1 MITGHSLV
9 PFPRTILTTDRLC
22 TRRLNMI
29 STMLERHYT
38 LKQEISAEE
47 IFAEFIFADL
57 PLIRKIIFL
66 KFIKNG
72 RSAKINSANIFVQQL
87 KTYTKLQNR
96 KWVVGDNEKNSIS
109 VNVKCLLRPLIRVN

>member
-1 MITGHSLV
+1 
-9 PFPRTILTTDRLC
+9 
-22 TRRLNMI
+22 
-29 STMLERHYT
+29 MLERHYT